1 MTKPIFSVVISL
13 LKILWLRIKTINFKN
28 LFSTIRSRSRSWR
41 KIACDYAGRHYSMST
56 RFFTLLRNRPK
67 KNNLNQLYW
76 YDFSL
81 MGDSLSSFC
90 DVCVEMEVLENRKLC
105 LCKVVSTN
113 VGTFS
118 PECGWNVELKGYER
132 CRVHFAFID
141 HFYTFHNSNLN

>member
-13 LKILWLRIKTINFKN
+13 LKILWLTIEKINFKN

-41 KIACDYAGRHYSMST
+41 KMACDYAGRHYSMSS

-90 DVCVEMEVLENRKLC
+90 DVCVEMEVLETWKWWFLKIENCACVKWFQLMWAHF
-105 LCKVVSTN
+105 LLNAV
-113 VGTFS
+113 
-118 PECGWNVELKGYER
+118 EMWNWKDMNAA
-132 CRVHFAFID
+132 AFI
-141 HFYTFHNSNLN
+141 SRS